1 MTNNGYYTPIPS
13 TICNL
18 SNSIEKTQYRII
30 YDMLAILKNLRWVNP
45 LITHSK
51 TKENVLHCKVPA
63 KVIIEDNKTVDK
75 VAKEA
80 IDMPKVANLKLP
92 WGLKTLECQRKQ
104 DMNTS
109 KLHNFKSHIEEW
121 DTPTTVVGVG
131 PTE

>member
-1 MTNNGYYTPIPS
+1 
-13 TICNL
+13 
-18 SNSIEKTQYRII
+18 
-30 YDMLAILKNLRWVNP
+30 MLAILKNLRWVNP

-92 WGLKTLECQRKQ
+92 
-104 DMNTS
+104 
-109 KLHNFKSHIEEW
+109 
-121 DTPTTVVGVG
+121 
-131 PTE
+131 